1 MTLCARALLDPTLF
15 LSPPH
20 LLLPHLPPPQVT
32 AQKWVPIIEVKPAQL
47 ESFLLERRAAG
58 YALIGVEQTARSVSI
73 EYMEFPARAVVV
85 LGKEKEGIPAQ
96 FLRLLDQCIE
106 IPQLG
111 IIRCVRL
118 SFAFPLY
125 RSFALDAMPMHANY
139 FAPSS
144 RLLQPQ
150 LTQRARLRCDCDLGV
165 YPTATAAAR
174 SSCYRRG
181 SSRCRARLVYL

>member
-20 LLLPHLPPPQVT
+20 LLLPHLPSPQVT

-118 SFAFPLY
+118 SSLSLSIAPSPF
-125 RSFALDAMPMHANY
+125 DANY